1 MKLFMVSKTIVKII
15 FNCFLLNALHY
26 NLITDTIFLLYAC
39 RRAGAY
45 FIFMAVVAKYRRWWL
60 LQQGLSDSFFLILAI
75 CCTLFLFWYVL
86 YVNHNTS
93 IELLMN
99 LMFFVFWIFDG
110 YVHKFEIIINFSTI
124 VMLFCGRLSGMEKKH
139 TFSYAIIHMVIKMDT
154 IHIMHIYFA
163 ICLNIHHLH
172 GKYLRNS

>member
-15 FNCFLLNALHY
+15 FNCFLLNVLHY

-99 LMFFVFWIFDG
+99 
-110 YVHKFEIIINFSTI
+110 VHKFEIIINFSTI
-124 VMLFCGRLSGMEKKH
+124 VMLFCRRLSGVGKKH